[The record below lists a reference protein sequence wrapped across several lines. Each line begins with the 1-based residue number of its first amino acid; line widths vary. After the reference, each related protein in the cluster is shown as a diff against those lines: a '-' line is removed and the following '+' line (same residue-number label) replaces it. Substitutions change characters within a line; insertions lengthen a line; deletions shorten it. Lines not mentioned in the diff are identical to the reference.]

1 MDPRIIAERKAVAT
15 ARIRSDL
22 DRLTTDFGFDG
33 AGAGLL
39 KTHHDPAIME
49 LMTLEGVAE
58 VLETV
63 IESLQQKQSAR
74 VKVKA

>member
-22 DRLTTDFGFDG
+22 DRLAAEFGFDQ
-33 AGAGLL
+33 AVAGLL
-39 KTHHDPAIME
+39 KTHHDPAITE
-49 LMTLEGVAE
+49 LWTLEGLAE

-63 IESLQQKQSAR
+63 IEALKQKQSTRAR
-74 VKVKA
+74 VKA

>member
-22 DRLTTDFGFDG
+22 DRLTADFGFDQA
-33 AGAGLL
+33 AGRL